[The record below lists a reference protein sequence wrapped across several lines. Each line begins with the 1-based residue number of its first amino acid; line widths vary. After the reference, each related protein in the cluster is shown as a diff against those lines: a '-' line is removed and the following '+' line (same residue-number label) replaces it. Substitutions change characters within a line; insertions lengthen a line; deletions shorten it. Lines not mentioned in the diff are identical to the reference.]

1 MASYKKFRVL
11 LKKFV
16 QEFSKKD
23 FKESIF
29 HSNFLKNKKKY
40 YGQCIEIISGQR
52 NVFILDLEDLSQIY
66 DSGIKELVFFNT
78 LRFLEILS
86 STLILFF
93 NDYIYNSNENSKYIF
108 NTKVCHIIREN
119 LNKNKVFN
127 LHNFEITLVPPKKFP
142 IEKLNSINAS
152 MIGKFILIEGIC
164 NEFKSKIIKLKFAT
178 YFCRFCGA
186 RISSKI
192 KEYAFKPI
200 IYCFSKKCEKK
211 YNRKLFLDNCL
222 SNFQTYR
229 IIKIFDKIN
238 KNEWENP
245 VAELEIYIDE
255 KFYQPVS
262 RGSNIRCGGVLLPN
276 TYERVAPL
284 NNGPNFCFKAI
295 FFEKQNYNFRN
306 DTKFLIKQKH
316 IFELFRSP
324 NLYDRITDCLLPSFL
339 GNADLKKS
347 LTLSI
352 TSTES
357 FLKKSTIGIRKQ
369 IHVLMIG
376 DFNIGKSSLLKLLS
390 SVSPN
395 ATYVNY
401 LNSPLKSKLESD
413 SDENFIKIKN
423 QKSKFID
430 DGIIFIDNFFF
441 LKESHFFFLDE
452 ILETQTLKTYT
463 ESPKITIVA
472 SITTSERLEI
482 NKAKKKRSQFE
493 IDFFHKFDL
502 VFFQD
507 QQQTEEFNQK
517 VSEYLLENYGKEK
530 NLNKKENFIDKDI
543 LKAFFRESEH
553 IHPKFSKKSIEMVVY
568 NYILLRAN
576 VIENFNKELNLKIL
590 ISIIRL
596 SIALAKLNFKDL
608 VSTNDT
614 KEALRLI
621 NSSFLSIK
629 NIKLFRK
636 KIFENSIE
644 NKIYNLI
651 RKISLQKANSILD
664 LPYLAKISLSM
675 GFSKENFAKCL
686 EIYENLNIWAIS
698 LKQMKLVF
706 LI

>member
-1 MASYKKFRVL
+1 M
-11 LKKFV
+11 
-16 QEFSKKD
+16 
-23 FKESIF
+23 
-29 HSNFLKNKKKY
+29 
-40 YGQCIEIISGQR
+40 
-52 NVFILDLEDLSQIY
+52 
-66 DSGIKELVFFNT
+66 
-78 LRFLEILS
+78 
-86 STLILFF
+86 
-93 NDYIYNSNENSKYIF
+93 
-108 NTKVCHIIREN
+108 
-119 LNKNKVFN
+119 
-127 LHNFEITLVPPKKFP
+127 
-142 IEKLNSINAS
+142 
-152 MIGKFILIEGIC
+152 
-164 NEFKSKIIKLKFAT
+164 
-178 YFCRFCGA
+178 
-186 RISSKI
+186 
-192 KEYAFKPI
+192 
-200 IYCFSKKCEKK
+200 
-211 YNRKLFLDNCL
+211 
-222 SNFQTYR
+222 
-229 IIKIFDKIN
+229 
-238 KNEWENP
+238 
-245 VAELEIYIDE
+245 
-255 KFYQPVS
+255 
-262 RGSNIRCGGVLLPN
+262 
-276 TYERVAPL
+276 
-284 NNGPNFCFKAI
+284 
-295 FFEKQNYNFRN
+295 
-306 DTKFLIKQKH
+306 IKQKH

-324 NLYDRITDCLLPSFL
+324 NLYDRIADCLLPSFL

-357 FLKKSTIGIRKQ
+357 FLKKSMIGIRKQ

-401 LNSPLKSKLESD
+401 LNSPLKFKSELE
-413 SDENFIKIKN
+413 ENFIKIKN

-430 DGIIFIDNFFF
+430 DGIIFIDNFFS
-441 LKESHFFFLDE
+441 LKENHFFILDE
-452 ILETQTLKTYT
+452 ILETQTLKTET
-463 ESPKITIVA
+463 QSPKITIVA

-482 NKAKKKRSQFE
+482 NKAKKKKIQPE

-507 QQQTEEFNQK
+507 QEQTEEFNQK
-517 VSEYLLENYGKEK
+517 VSEYLIENYGKEE
-530 NLNKKENFIDKDI
+530 NLTKKENFIDKEI

-553 IHPKFSKKSIEMVVY
+553 IHPKFSKKSIEMVMY

-590 ISIIRL
+590 LSMIRL

-608 VSTNDT
+608 ISTNDT

-629 NIKLFRK
+629 NIKLSRK